1 MQVSD
6 REKKDRLPPNIREI
20 LLYPQMNVNLV
31 SEISRL
37 ELAKAFSKEAKKRY
51 GARIDE
57 IILYGSVARG
67 EDGKDSDI
75 DLLVITRERIPHI
88 QRDISGMA
96 FDSGFETHEKL
107 SAQAY
112 SRPYIE
118 EHKELTFFQNIM
130 EEGMRIG

>member
-1 MQVSD
+1 LGGGLK
-6 REKKDRLPPNIREI
+6 EKKDSFLYNIREI

-31 SEISRL
+31 SEFSRM
-37 ELAKAFSKEAKKRY
+37 ELAIAFSRKARARY
-51 GARIDE
+51 GKQIEE

-67 EDGKDSDI
+67 EDGEDSDI

-88 QRDISGMA
+88 QRDISGLA
-96 FDSGFETHEKL
+96 FDSGFEFSEKL

-112 SRPYIE
+112 SRSYIE
-118 EHKELTFFQNIM
+118 EHRDLAFFHNIM